1 MGFPGGRS
9 SISSPSKPIGAA
21 PCSALLRA
29 VAASLCAAALAFQPA
44 ALLAQTA
51 SPDDELK
58 TLIPDAAVANPEAW
72 AKVGQAPVV
81 PDVPL
86 DPAAPLSEIAGFTV
100 VWPDTAEQLPAL
112 VSLDPD
118 PDLAPMLAAD
128 NAADVASSDSA
139 RVAKGLTVVF
149 PTDAA
154 AFPERTE
161 FEARFRDL
169 STIEQLGSSNA
180 TIAQL
185 AARARAD
192 RELLVRLLRIYG
204 YYDGEVTQT
213 VASGNTADNGTD
225 LAAGVRFD
233 VVPGARYRFGAI
245 ELGDLAA
252 TGPDYTALRS
262 SLAIA
267 TGDPLSSDKIDTGR
281 TALDRQLG
289 ETGYA
294 FAKVGEPDLLVDHK
308 RTEGD
313 LTLPVITGG
322 KYAFGAVSSSD
333 AKFLSPGHLGEIA
346 RFDPG
351 DVYKRSLADDLRRA
365 VLATGL
371 VSSASVTPRE
381 TAPATAGALGTVAM
395 DVAFTRAPLRTL
407 AGQLGYDSGDGFR
420 VEASWEHR
428 NLFPPEGMLRVR
440 GIAGTKEQLAGVTF
454 RRNNFRGRDQ
464 VLTFDLY
471 ADNVKRD
478 AYEARTVAFTGTF
491 EKLTTLLFQKPWTWS
506 AGFEALATS
515 ERDGPVNGIETP
527 RRTYF
532 VGALPVRAAFDG
544 SDNLLDPRRG
554 FRAALRL
561 SPEISVQQGVKS
573 TYVRAQADASYYLPV
588 GGKIVLAA
596 RARAGTIAGA
606 PLASIAPSR
615 RFYAG
620 GGGSVRGYGYQQIG
634 PRDTLGTPSGGRSLS
649 ELSFEARVDTGLLGG
664 ALQIVPFVD
673 AGAVDEGT
681 VPSLTDLR
689 LGAGVGI
696 RYRTGF
702 GPIRVDVGTPLN
714 RRAGDSRIAVYV
726 ALGQAF

>member
-1 MGFPGGRS
+1 M
-9 SISSPSKPIGAA
+9 
-21 PCSALLRA
+21 
-29 VAASLCAAALAFQPA
+29 VAGLTFQPA
-44 ALLAQTA
+44 GAWAQVA
-51 SPDDELK
+51 APDDALK
-58 TLIPDAAVANPEAW
+58 ALIPDSAVADPEAW
-72 AKVGQAPVV
+72 AKVGDAPVAPEV
-81 PDVPL
+81 AL
-86 DPAAPLSEIAGFTV
+86 DPAAPLADIAGFTV
-100 VWPDTAEQLPAL
+100 AWPDAAEQLPAL
-112 VSLDPD
+112 VSLEPD
-118 PDLAPMLAAD
+118 PDLAGMLAAD
-128 NAADVASSDSA
+128 AAEDAAAADPV

-149 PTDAA
+149 PADAA
-154 AFPERTE
+154 TFPERAE
-161 FEARFRDL
+161 FESRFPNL
-169 STIEQLGSSNA
+169 STIQQLGSSNA

-192 RELLVRLLRIYG
+192 RDLLTRLLRIYG

-213 VASGNTADNGTD
+213 VAGGDAANGTTD

-233 VVPGARYRFGAI
+233 VTPGARYRFGAI
-245 ELGDLAA
+245 DLGDLAA
-252 TGPDYTALRS
+252 RGADFVPLRAS
-262 SLAIA
+262 VGIV
-267 TGDPLSSDKIDTGR
+267 TGDPLSSDKIVTGR
-281 TALDRQLG
+281 TALDIQLG

-308 RTEGD
+308 REEGD
-313 LTLPVITGG
+313 LTLPVVTGG
-322 KYAFGAVSSSD
+322 KYAFGALSSSD
-333 AKFLSPGHLGEIA
+333 QGFLSPHHLGEIA

-351 DVYKRSLADDLRRA
+351 DIYKRSLAEDLRRA

-381 TAPATAGALGTVAM
+381 TAAPGAGTAGTVAL

-428 NLFPPEGMLRVR
+428 NLFPPEGMLKVR

-464 VLTFDLY
+464 VLTLDLY
-471 ADNVKRD
+471 ADNVRRD
-478 AYEARTVAFTGTF
+478 AYEARTVAFTGMF

-506 AGFEALATS
+506 AGFEILATS
-515 ERDGPVNGIETP
+515 ERDGPVNGVESP

-532 VGALPVRAAFDG
+532 IGALPVRGAFDG
-544 SDNLLDPRRG
+544 SDSLLDPRRG

-588 GGKIVLAA
+588 STRIVLAA

-673 AGAVDEGT
+673 AGAVDEGS

-689 LGAGVGI
+689 LGAGLGI

-702 GPIRVDVGTPLN
+702 GPIRVDVGTPIN
-714 RRAGDSRIAVYV
+714 RRPGDSRIAVYV